1 MVGLNW
7 IFILR
12 NESFH
17 LKSWC
22 HCTQLIFS
30 WGQWNSWGLRD
41 RLLCLP
47 LQKSHLFPLLDP
59 VSIISSATTTTDS
72 DTASIPATITAA
84 IATPVTVSAAVST
97 VSECKEIFFSVESN
111 RKCFQNKSDVNN
123 HRLKTEFLPS
133 MLILQKCKNNYT
145 SNKFIF
151 WSIFDV
157 FWVRSLSTVFADS
170 KKLKKQMGK
179 RLGPL
184 CAMLQ

>member
-22 HCTQLIFS
+22 HCKQLTFS

-84 IATPVTVSAAVST
+84 MATAVST
-97 VSECKEIFFSVESN
+97 VSECKEIFFSVESA
-111 RKCFQNKSDVNN
+111 F
-123 HRLKTEFLPS
+123 KTKVMLTITDSKLSFCLPCWY
-133 MLILQKCKNNYT
+133 CKNARIIIQAINL
-145 SNKFIF
+145 FF
-151 WSIFDV
+151 EV
-157 FWVRSLSTVFADS
+157 FLMFS
-170 KKLKKQMGK
+170 G
-179 RLGPL
+179 
-184 CAMLQ
+184 